1 MLCLLVLS
9 ILLICSTTN
18 VMLCHVMMWWL
29 FSECPI
35 TSITSP
41 DPSSLLIKWN
51 SYVGA
56 TNYFLDL
63 RVVNA
68 TGVAPVV
75 VTVPASSTQRKVQG
89 LWPGTTYRVTLKV
102 FQFYYVRCQDTQTSL
117 TGNSLSLP
125 VFIFFTED
133 YRTTSKNHD
142 LTVLWH

>member
-1 MLCLLVLS
+1 
-9 ILLICSTTN
+9 
-18 VMLCHVMMWWL
+18 MMWWL
-29 FSECPI
+29 LPECPI

-41 DPSSLLIKWN
+41 DPSSLLVKWN

-68 TGVAPVV
+68 TSVAPVV

-102 FQFYYVRCQDTQTSL
+102 FQFYYVLCQDTQTSL
-117 TGNSLSLP
+117 TGKQSLT
-125 VFIFFTED
+125 VFIFFTEE
-133 YRTTSKNHD
+133 YVTTSTCLDKSCLESFMA
-142 LTVLWH
+142 LTGYLFLIPLLSKLVIIPI